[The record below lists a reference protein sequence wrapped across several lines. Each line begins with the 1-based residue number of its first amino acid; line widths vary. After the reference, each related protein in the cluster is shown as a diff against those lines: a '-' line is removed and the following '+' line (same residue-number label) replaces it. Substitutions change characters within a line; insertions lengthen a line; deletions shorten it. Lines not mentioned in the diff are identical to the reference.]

1 MSLTR
6 CQELQNAEYDWL
18 SCEGTRLEDINLML
32 QSEAT
37 WRFVLNIIKLQFIL
51 GTSRSRWE

>member
-18 SCEGTRLEDINLML
+18 SCEGMRLEDINLML

-37 WRFVLNIIKLQFIL
+37 WRFDLNIIKLQFIL
-51 GTSRSRWE
+51 GTSRYRWE

>member
-6 CQELQNAEYDWL
+6 CQNYKNAEYDRL

-51 GTSRSRWE
+51 GTSRNRWE

>member
-6 CQELQNAEYDWL
+6 CQNYKNAEYDWL
-18 SCEGTRLEDINLML
+18 SCEGMRLEDINLML

-51 GTSRSRWE
+51 GTSRYRWE

>member
-18 SCEGTRLEDINLML
+18 SCEGTRLKDINLML

-51 GTSRSRWE
+51 GTSRSRCE